1 MNAAAQEVTFEFGT
15 GAITGAG
22 PVQYA
27 GLRAMAIAA
36 KTLHP
41 LDDFGFSYAAR
52 LLRTVFPSGKRVK
65 VLYDQER
72 TFVFPYGDGYWSL
85 LLNRNHIYEEEVE
98 VFLRSIKDVDYV
110 FIDCGANYG
119 FWSVHVTSQC
129 FGAHPSVAIEA
140 DDETFALLDYN
151 RALNDGRF
159 DAMRRAV
166 SSEDGTEVHVY
177 GNKHEA
183 RTIVPRNGA
192 ARRQPVSTIRLDSLT
207 DQPVLHG
214 NTRPVVLKLDV
225 EGAEIDALNG
235 GKTLLERDLVIVYED
250 HGSDPGHT
258 VTRHLMD
265 SLGMRVFAYEHGR
278 FVPVATPA
286 DLDNWKKNPRR
297 GYDFFAT
304 KSEFWQ
310 GRLAEPAARPA
321 R

>member
-15 GAITGAG
+15 GAIIGAG

-52 LLRTVFPSGKRVK
+52 LLRTLFPSGKRVK

-151 RALNDGRF
+151 RILNDGRF

-177 GNKHEA
+177 GTKHEA
-183 RTIVPRNGA
+183 RTIVPGNPA
-192 ARRQPVSTIRLDSLT
+192 ARRQPVSTIRLDSLAG
-207 DQPVLHG
+207 QPALR
-214 NTRPVVLKLDV
+214 NSKPVVLKLDV

-235 GKTLLERDLVIVYED
+235 GTALLERDLVIVYED
-250 HGSDPGHT
+250 HGSDPSHM

-265 SLGMRVFAYEHGR
+265 VLGMRVFAYERGG
-278 FVPVATPA
+278 FVPVASPA
-286 DLDNWKKNPRR
+286 DLDARKKNPRR

-310 GRLAEPAARPA
+310 DRLAAPAGRPE